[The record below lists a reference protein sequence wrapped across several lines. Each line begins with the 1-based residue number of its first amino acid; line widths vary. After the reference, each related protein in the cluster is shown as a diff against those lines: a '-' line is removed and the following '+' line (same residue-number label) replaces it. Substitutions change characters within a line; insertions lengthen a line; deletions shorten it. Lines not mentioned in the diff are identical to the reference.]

1 MNNEP
6 WMVWSPSAESTR
18 VMVRRGEEILLKA
31 KLSPGPS
38 HPRAAQWLMEAI
50 ALWEG
55 APVRGVISA
64 DGGGAT
70 YAKSFW
76 DAVGMDFGGALYS
89 LRLWGCEPRDSRQ
102 LSLLVDLVPELD
114 AMDDLANVLVSEALL
129 AGGAR

>member
-1 MNNEP
+1 MNGP
-6 WMVWSPSAESTR
+6 WMMWSPGAESTR
-18 VMVRRGEEILLKA
+18 VMVRSGEEILLKA
-31 KLSPGPS
+31 KLSPGPA

-64 DGGGAT
+64 DVAGAT
-70 YAKSFW
+70 YARRFW

-89 LRLWGCEPRDSRQ
+89 LRLAGCEPRDCRQ

-114 AMDDLANVLVSEALL
+114 AMDDLANVLVGEALL
-129 AGGAR
+129 GGAR